1 MKRLSRVKMKG
12 DRTGWDLG
20 PHIWEAQVARDRQ
33 GYGSGSGSSGPRG
46 SGLDWTG
53 PIHAVWDSAGLSKVF
68 FGLLKMQNSLVP
80 LSNCSELPKVTSL
93 NIKSELLPFQPV
105 QQRTS
110 GARTLTDKLAQK
122 VKTDK
127 I

>member
-1 MKRLSRVKMKG
+1 MVQG
-12 DRTGWDLG
+12 QAAQDLG
-20 PHIWEAQVARDRQ
+20 ALAWIGQDPFMQ
-33 GYGSGSGSSGPRG
+33 SGIQ
-46 SGLDWTG
+46 L
-53 PIHAVWDSAGLSKVF
+53 AFQKFF
-68 FGLLKMQNSLVP
+68 FGFLKMQNSLVP